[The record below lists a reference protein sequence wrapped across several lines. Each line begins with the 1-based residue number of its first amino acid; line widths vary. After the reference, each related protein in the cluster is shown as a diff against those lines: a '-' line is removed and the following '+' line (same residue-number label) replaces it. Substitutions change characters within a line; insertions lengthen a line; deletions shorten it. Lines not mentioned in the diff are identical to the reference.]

1 MSLLENQPLR
11 AIYRSRQGFEIK
23 GMTGKKFAATAA
35 NGEDMTAELT
45 RFATFIGLE
54 RIVPG
59 RYSILLVLGLFGG
72 FKSGH
77 LNPAKVICEI
87 QALEG
92 IGKPSQLKPPTPF
105 NHPPLKGLW
114 HKHYLEDGL
123 GAAAINLKKGLKK
136 YGLPLFKQRI
146 REAQEAGEE
155 RYVSVDDIKSLAD
168 DAVQGNWI
176 RLANSEELTGEW
188 IIYAQHDGMNYY
200 LCLGTHKSGD
210 DYLRKQIDAV
220 CCEEFPFITAML
232 SP

>member
-1 MSLLENQPLR
+1 
-11 AIYRSRQGFEIK
+11 
-23 GMTGKKFAATAA
+23 
-35 NGEDMTAELT
+35 MTAELT
-45 RFATFIGLE
+45 RFATYIGLE
-54 RIVPG
+54 RIAPG
-59 RYSILLVLGLFGG
+59 RYSILFVLGLFGG

-77 LNPAKVICEI
+77 LNPAKVIHEI

-92 IGKPSQLKPPTPF
+92 FGKPSQLKPPTPF
-105 NHPPLKGLW
+105 NYPPLKGLW

-123 GAAAINLKKGLKK
+123 GAMAINLKKGLKK

-146 REAQEAGEE
+146 HEAQEAGEE
-155 RYVSVDDIKSLAD
+155 RYVSLEDVKSLAD

-188 IIYAQHDGMNYY
+188 IIYAQHGGMNYY

-210 DYLRKQIDAV
+210 DYLRKQIDV
-220 CCEEFPFITAML
+220 ICCEEFPFITSIL